1 MLLRRVEDL
10 SLIKEAL
17 TVIEV
22 GYKVADIKDG
32 TTGTVERIY
41 DKGNKIVYIVRLGNG
56 ELVKRLGQ
64 DIEVVEELSS
74 TDNVTINPTEFEA
87 IVERVLNPK
96 FLTKELK
103 DEGYKF
109 TQADIRLLILDG
121 QIIAKYIEDELFNNI
136 L

>member
-1 MLLRRVEDL
+1 MGDS

-17 TVIEV
+17 ALIEV
-22 GYKVADIKDG
+22 GNKVADIKDG
-32 TTGTVERIY
+32 TTGTVEQIY

-64 DIEVVEELSS
+64 DIEVVEKSTG

-109 TQADIRLLILDG
+109 TQAEIRLLILDG
-121 QIIAKYIEDELFNNI
+121 QIIAKYIENELFNNI

>member
-1 MLLRRVEDL
+1 M
-10 SLIKEAL
+10 
-17 TVIEV
+17 IEV